1 MSWQLF
7 KDNVSRV
14 INNPESIPDIDT
26 VANILATEYD
36 AAIKRGYDSTNGIS
50 VQSGD
55 VESMK
60 TFFKTALLKG
70 QSSTTPY
77 DLVGELGTGVIQY
90 WTKAVLNNF
99 AKPPF
104 PPIPITPAV
113 GTTANIAITSATAT
127 IPGVWAPPVVI
138 PPTVDSLGDNPFILT
153 EPQIQELQFTLETA
167 QVNFE
172 NDLLVNDY
180 TAAEAD
186 SLQIS
191 YASSQLQVGESF
203 GIEVQPGFDLSGNEI
218 EIATPTT
225 IYINSDVS
233 GTSGTAGTSGTT
245 QFKTLFT
252 PNMSLGQKV
261 VAAATTDLKNGVA
274 ANPKGSNSGNA
285 RIAEM
290 LKNAGME
297 SPAAWCASAVTTWW
311 KEAGAGLPKGKNKT
325 GSGHAGC
332 TTKNWNCRIGI
343 PYGLAYVPDWRDWAA
358 DTGRWIPMENGKE
371 NQNYIPAPGSAILF
385 GWGTSTEH
393 GGYDHIGIVEST
405 DKKGNIYSIE
415 GNSGDAVRRR
425 ACNKKSI
432 RGIIILS

>member
-1 MSWQLF
+1 MSWQVF

-14 INNPESIPDIDT
+14 INNPDNIPDIDT

-36 AAIKRGYDSTNGIS
+36 AAMKSGYDSTNNIS
-50 VQSGD
+50 VKSGD

-60 TFFKTALLKG
+60 AAFKSALLKG
-70 QSSTTPY
+70 QTSTTPY

-90 WTKAVLNNF
+90 WTKAILNEF
-99 AKPPF
+99 
-104 PPIPITPAV
+104 PIPKIPAP
-113 GTTANIAITSATAT
+113 GTTSNIAVTSATAT
-127 IPGVWAPPVVI
+127 IPGVWTPPVVI
-138 PPTVDSLGDNPFILT
+138 PATVDSLGENPFTLT
-153 EPQIQELQFTLETA
+153 EPQIQELQIELETA

-172 NDLLVNDY
+172 NDLLVNDF
-180 TAAEAD
+180 TSAEAD
-186 SLQIS
+186 SLEIA

-203 GIEVQPGFDLSGNEI
+203 GIEVQPGFDLGGNEI
-218 EIATPTT
+218 EILSPTT
-225 IYINSDVS
+225 TYINSDNS
-233 GTSGTAGTSGTT
+233 GTSGKADTSGPT
-245 QFKTLFT
+245 QFKILFT

-261 VAAATTDLKNGVA
+261 VAIATTDLKNGVA

-285 RIAEM
+285 RIAQM
-290 LKNAGME
+290 LNNGGIG

-332 TTKNWNCRIGI
+332 TTKNWNCRIGL

-358 DTGRWIPMENGKE
+358 DTGRWVSMENGQ
-371 NQNYIPAPGSAILF
+371 NQNYVPTPGSAIVF

-415 GNSGDAVRRR
+415 GNAGDAVKRR